1 MISSRLG
8 GRPLAPWVVVSAVG
22 FNAAL
27 AVSLAQRHVGIGI
40 LAAAVPIVVL
50 LVGKLAGPARSV
62 LVFAAFVLPITQHAF
77 NEPYPFGGIAVW
89 APDVVVL
96 LAVAG
101 WFASRTRD
109 DDAEP
114 RSVTPPKPAARSP
127 VILFG
132 VCVLTAT
139 VRGHSLYGQSLVGQP
154 TRLVLYGAIA
164 AAFANLSVRDA
175 YRGIVAVMYGGTV
188 WMMLNA
194 AYYLAT
200 GTSQTDQVN
209 LSTGGLRVL
218 SSTVGLY
225 LAAALFLAL
234 INLQLE
240 TSARRRALHLGIAA
254 LATFGVML
262 SYTRAV
268 FVGVAVIVPL
278 LLALRRIRG
287 PLVPMLPLALPFVI
301 ILGLF
306 VSKAMPTV
314 IPTFVD
320 RITAPPTTAT

>member
-1 MISSRLG
+1 MNSSRLG
-8 GRPLAPWVVVSAVG
+8 GRPLAPWVVVWAVG

-27 AVSLAQRHVGIGI
+27 AVSLARQHVGIAI
-40 LAAAVPIVVL
+40 LAAAVPIVVVL
-50 LVGKLAGPARSV
+50 IGKLAGPARAV
-62 LVFAAFVLPITQHAF
+62 LVFAAFVLPITQHAL
-77 NEPYPFGGIAVW
+77 NAPYPFGGIAVW

-109 DDAEP
+109 DDAGP
-114 RSVTPPKPAARSP
+114 RSALRRSP
-127 VILFG
+127 LLGVPIILFG

-200 GTSQTDQVN
+200 GTSQTDQIN

-240 TSARRRALHLGIAA
+240 TSARRRALHLAIAA

-278 LLALRRIRG
+278 LLLLRRIRG
-287 PLVPMLPLALPFVI
+287 PSSLCFHWRSRSSSSSAC
-301 ILGLF
+301 
-306 VSKAMPTV
+306 SCQK
-314 IPTFVD
+314 
-320 RITAPPTTAT
+320 RCPP